1 MDKQRRRFLQL
12 GLLGGGLSL
21 LGWKALAQAGKA
33 REDADPE
40 TYRRMADKIRDLFEK
55 KRPPGAYD
63 WLANHGEQGQTFAQY
78 VKSNPNRPTAQR
90 TRLYLQPIG
99 AFDAA
104 HEQVL
109 VKLLRF
115 MQLIFGIEVKRL
127 ATLDQAKI
135 PASAQRVNPGT
146 KQVQVL
152 TTHVLEQVL
161 TPNRPADAVAMLAL
175 TPSDL
180 WPGAGW
186 NFVFGQASLEQR
198 VGVWSTARLGDPVKD
213 GGVFLRRVLQVAIHE
228 TGHMFGIE
236 HCIAYQCCMNGS
248 NSLDESDRTPL
259 AYCPECD
266 AKLGWA
272 CKLEPAKRARE
283 LAKFATDNQLAKEAE
298 LWGKIAARL

>member
-1 MDKQRRRFLQL
+1 MDKQRRRLLRL
-12 GLLGGGLSL
+12 GLLGGGSL
-21 LGWKALAQAGKA
+21 LGWRVLAQAGKLA
-33 REDADPE
+33 EAADPDI
-40 TYRRMADKIRDLFEK
+40 YRRMVDKIRDLFEK
-55 KRPPGAYD
+55 KHPPGAFD
-63 WLANHGEQGQTFAQY
+63 WLASHDEKGQSFAQY
-78 VKSNPNRPTAQR
+78 LKSNPNRPTAQR

-99 AFDAA
+99 GFDAA
-104 HEQVL
+104 QEPVL

-115 MQLIFGIEVKRL
+115 MQLIFGVEVRRL
-127 ATLDQAKI
+127 ATLDLAKI
-135 PASAQRVNPGT
+135 PASAQRVNRNSR
-146 KQVQVL
+146 QVQIL

-161 TPNRPADAVAMLAL
+161 QPNRPADAVAMLAL

-213 GGVFLRRVLQVAIHE
+213 AGVFLRRVLQVAIHE

-283 LAKFATDNQLAKEAE
+283 LTKFAAENQLAKEAE